1 MLFLIMINDLPDSVL
16 NSTVSIFADD
26 TRVTRVIRKEEHI
39 EKLQDD
45 INRVYEWQGKKNLL
59 FNANKFELLR
69 HGKTETHPPQWAN
82 SVGQAQIKEFTVLAS
97 YTLKLYFKILF
108 NKINHKQCKK
118 CGLLSHWGYLQ
129 TQT

>member
-45 INRVYEWQGKKNLL
+45 INRVYEWQEKKKSA
-59 FNANKFELLR
+59 F
-69 HGKTETHPPQWAN
+69 
-82 SVGQAQIKEFTVLAS
+82 
-97 YTLKLYFKILF
+97 
-108 NKINHKQCKK
+108 
-118 CGLLSHWGYLQ
+118 
-129 TQT
+129 